1 MGQPSVKD
9 LLFTLLE
16 IHDTIQ
22 SLESVPGA
30 VNSTHT
36 GDSVPLG
43 IFCVHLADR
52 IKGRPT
58 GTDLINKS

>member
-9 LLFTLLE
+9 LPFTSLE
-16 IHDTIQ
+16 IHDTVR

-36 GDSVPLG
+36 GDGVPLG
-43 IFCVHLADR
+43 IFRVRLADR